1 MLCIK
6 KMNPLKKCNREEA
19 AVQGMSLSFRWNGE
33 APFWAEPVTAAWPA
47 SGTSISTS
55 PYALSQPE
63 RLGLP
68 ALDTLSGVVFT
79 FYKFR
84 F

>member
-19 AVQGMSLSFRWNGE
+19 AVQGLALGFRWNGE

-47 SGTSISTS
+47 SGTCLSTS
-55 PYALSQPE
+55 PYALSQPV
-63 RLGLP
+63 
-68 ALDTLSGVVFT
+68 SGTSCSGYT
-79 FYKFR
+79 FWGCVHILQI
-84 F
+84 